1 MALFRPRLKSLRKY
15 RTNGKKGKKDLPI
28 YNIRDSIGQNKKK
41 ICICTK
47 IKNQGNAKFG
57 NKSGEA
63 RGVDVIAYIVFF
75 REKVGLKE
83 SRVPFFLPPAD

>member
-1 MALFRPRLKSLRKY
+1 M
-15 RTNGKKGKKDLPI
+15 
-28 YNIRDSIGQNKKK
+28 
-41 ICICTK
+41 K